1 MSTRGETRA
10 RWQTPRTLTVL
21 YATTS
26 EKLALRRS
34 MRVGILNRSAPSE
47 GKTPGASPERARRA
61 RRARSAS
68 DAPRRSD
75 ADANAPRE
83 IRGGSPGGASES
95 FVRRSS
101 PPFARPPDATDRRRG
116 LWLAPP
122 SARRPSR
129 ALLRMLQ
136 WHSPAPRARVR
147 CYKSRGYGSTIH
159 SVPRAGRANGDVFE
173 VFGVVSRVIPF
184 VSHHN
189 TH

>member
-1 MSTRGETRA
+1 MANSAHLDRLVRHHVREARLEAFHEGRHLESIRSLLGEDARREPRARPPRETR
-10 RWQTPRTLTVL
+10 T
-21 YATTS
+21 
-26 EKLALRRS
+26 KC
-34 MRVGILNRSAPSE
+34 
-47 GKTPGASPERARRA
+47 
-61 RRARSAS
+61 
-68 DAPRRSD
+68 
-75 ADANAPRE
+75 
-83 IRGGSPGGASES
+83 
-95 FVRRSS
+95 VRRSEEVRRGRERPARDTRRLARGRERVLRATLL